1 MAIQLLNQII
11 EIGLLFISELIR
23 VAVTIVKTVV
33 KL

>member
-11 EIGLLFISELIR
+11 EIGLLFIFELIR